1 MYHGSWA
8 HTSGLLRIALI
19 PSAFFGWGRGFGDM
33 KDGGDVCLWF
43 VLLALLF
50 LLVTSVRIYH
60 SVVLFTFMLLSRHT
74 PW

>member
-1 MYHGSWA
+1 
-8 HTSGLLRIALI
+8 
-19 PSAFFGWGRGFGDM
+19 M